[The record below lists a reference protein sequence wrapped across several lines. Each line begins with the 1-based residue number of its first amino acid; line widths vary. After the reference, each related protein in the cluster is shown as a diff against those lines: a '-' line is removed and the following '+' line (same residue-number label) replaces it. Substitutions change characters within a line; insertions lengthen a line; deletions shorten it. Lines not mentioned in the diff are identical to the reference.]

1 MGITDTQTQ
10 NITHRANDI
19 RSGGV
24 KMKALAFCIGILIGD
39 TILMIISFI
48 YRLYWDIKL
57 KKEINRRKTQPLE
70 NATINQ
76 RDKRNVF

>member
-1 MGITDTQTQ
+1 
-10 NITHRANDI
+10 
-19 RSGGV
+19 
-24 KMKALAFCIGILIGD
+24 MKALAFCIGILIGD

>member
-1 MGITDTQTQ
+1 
-10 NITHRANDI
+10 
-19 RSGGV
+19 
-24 KMKALAFCIGILIGD
+24 MKALAFCIGILIGD

-70 NATINQ
+70 NGQLSINEI
-76 RDKRNVF
+76 REMYFKEKHSEE